1 MKKTICLTMIL
12 SVMLGCCA
20 CNNSVDSDET
30 NETDTSVTLNASDL
44 STQVIELLNTL
55 PSDNMSE
62 EDFVKQLGYDV
73 QISYYDI
80 DYCTGNIVYEFIDSE
95 ELSHYCI
102 TGFSLEKQMDGRNI
116 IKAFPYENVDVN
128 NYAYQI
134 SNSPI
139 PIESIYRYSFD
150 SVKVVLSISEYDKA
164 VEIYESLLSWV
175 NANYSNVVDE
185 RSGITWVAN
194 GDNSISVADPV
205 NTLFNNNHSLI
216 DQCRDYLITDE
227 NNNMIFVW
235 NPRPE
240 LLKMT
245 LIGDSYEIVVTN
257 YRRTGY
263 SF

>member
-164 VEIYESLLSWV
+164 VEKYDLDIQGIEFKADGEVVLRHDNIEIEVGDGSNLAIQMMNLGNILKEVEGKSGVLYMKE
-175 NANYSNVVDE
+175 YSN
-185 RSGITWVAN
+185 
-194 GDNSISVADPV
+194 DNPTA
-205 NTLFNNNHSLI
+205 
-216 DQCRDYLITDE
+216 
-227 NNNMIFVW
+227 
-235 NPRPE
+235 
-240 LLKMT
+240 
-245 LIGDSYEIVVTN
+245 
-257 YRRTGY
+257 
-263 SF
+263 SFKEK